1 VGIPRGGNTTR
12 WELLG
17 ELVES
22 TCHTGVF
29 YNLLMF
35 ERKSSAEEG
44 RASNLTWNGNGFSNN
59 VMLRVCLTDN

>member
-1 VGIPRGGNTTR
+1 MGIHRGGNTRR
-12 WELLG
+12 WELLR

-35 ERKSSAEEG
+35 ERKGSADEG
-44 RASNLTWNGNGFSNN
+44 RASNLTRNGNGFSNN